1 MATLSDDA
9 SFVAHE
15 VAMMG
20 RIEFMPTLLEVVSS
34 ITGMRFVAVARV
46 TEQWW
51 IACAVH
57 DDINLGIKPGSWVS
71 LDTMLCSEVRQHAAT
86 ICVERVSAD
95 PHYASHPTPKQYGFE
110 SYISIPIITG
120 NGQVFGTLCAL
131 DPLPRKVKEPNV
143 LRTLQLFARLIASR
157 MDLETQIEQGRSAL
171 VDAEATARLRDQFIA
186 ILGHDLRSPVQA
198 IRMSGDV
205 LRNRLPD
212 GREHRMAEEILQSCD
227 RISELINNVLD
238 FARGQ
243 LGSGIPVTLQPS
255 PALAS
260 RLQHVVKEIERAHP
274 EHRIETN
281 IVIEREVICDQ
292 ERVAQLLSN
301 LLSNAVQHGTEGRPI
316 RVAVRSGV
324 SLFEIIVENYGPPL
338 PAAVKLRLFQPRK
351 NLPPRHCLIRRLAL
365 QILPST
371 LFVDAAITP
380 TYFEFGQGHYPHT
393 LVVGKNVLQPG
404 RVRAYKPYDFGTLG
418 QVQETISRGQ
428 IEKLALPELELAR
441 RCGGGFFDFD
451 IGGG

>member
-1 MATLSDDA
+1 MAKAALGRQRSVCQWRDDAGVAFLRGRRGGRKISTPYGSSVMATLSDDA

-243 LGSGIPVTLQPS
+243 LGSGIPVTLQPA

-301 LLSNAVQHGTEGRPI
+301 LLSNAVQHGTEGQPI

-324 SLFEIIVENYGPPL
+324 TLFEITVENYGSPL
-338 PAAVKLRLFQPRK
+338 PAGVKLRLFQPFTRGEAPRSK
-351 NLPPRHCLIRRLAL
+351 AGLGLGLYIASEIAKAHHGWLTVSSDNEITRFAFRMPRHG
-365 QILPST
+365 
-371 LFVDAAITP
+371 V
-380 TYFEFGQGHYPHT
+380 
-393 LVVGKNVLQPG
+393 
-404 RVRAYKPYDFGTLG
+404 
-418 QVQETISRGQ
+418 IS
-428 IEKLALPELELAR
+428 EE
-441 RCGGGFFDFD
+441 
-451 IGGG
+451 